1 MSAKHW
7 SRPALLGGSQPQI
20 DAATVMGYRRQA
32 EKLFSGGDPADRKRL
47 LRMWIQEIKL
57 KPVDLEVINTYRLPE
72 SVMNCLVAG
81 YCNAPSALLIPYRL
95 ELLHSA

>member
-1 MSAKHW
+1 V
-7 SRPALLGGSQPQI
+7 GS
-20 DAATVMGYRRQA
+20 G
-32 EKLFSGGDPADRKRL
+32 
-47 LRMWIQEIKL
+47 IKL
-57 KPVDLEVINTYRLPE
+57 KPLDLEVNITYRLPE

>member
-47 LRMWIQEIKL
+47 VGMWVQE
-57 KPVDLEVINTYRLPE
+57 
-72 SVMNCLVAG
+72 S
-81 YCNAPSALLIPYRL
+81 S
-95 ELLHSA
+95 

>member
-1 MSAKHW
+1 MKTGFRMPLGQTGGCGNFLMSAKHW

-47 LRMWIQEIKL
+47 VGMWVQE
-57 KPVDLEVINTYRLPE
+57 
-72 SVMNCLVAG
+72 S
-81 YCNAPSALLIPYRL
+81 S
-95 ELLHSA
+95 